1 VATDAFGRSGDVR
14 WRPGRISA
22 WASCAVEPLPN
33 DRVRSRA
40 QHAVYERWATSLCA
54 ECFLEYSEKA
64 KLIDKTGY
72 DKDGEPYMED

>member
-1 VATDAFGRSGDVR
+1 
-14 WRPGRISA
+14 
-22 WASCAVEPLPN
+22 
-33 DRVRSRA
+33 VRSRA